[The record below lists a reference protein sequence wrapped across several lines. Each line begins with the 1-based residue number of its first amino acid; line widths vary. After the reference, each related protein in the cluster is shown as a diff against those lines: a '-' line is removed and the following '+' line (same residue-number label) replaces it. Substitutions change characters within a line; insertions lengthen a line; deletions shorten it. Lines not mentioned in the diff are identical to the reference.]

1 MISRIIVRLLGG
13 IWKVKLTSQNSTL
26 YKAMYNYYQFQHGSS
41 ISVDAEFANEPTFPR
56 GMKQIVIGKGVK
68 IGENCIIYHQVTIDG
83 ELLPNKSSKVQPIIG
98 NNCYIY
104 PGAKIIGSVVIG
116 DNVIISP
123 NAVVMQDIPSNT
135 SV

>member
-1 MISRIIVRLLGG
+1 MISRIIVRFLGG
-13 IWKVKLTSQNSTL
+13 IWKVKLTSQHSKF
-26 YKAMYNYYQFQHGSS
+26 YKTVYDYYQFQHGSS

-56 GMKQIVIGKGVK
+56 GMKQIVIGKGVEV
-68 IGENCIIYHQVTIDG
+68 GENCVIYHQVTIDG
-83 ELLPNKSSKVQPIIG
+83 ELLPNNSPKAKPIIG

-104 PGAKIIGSVVIG
+104 PGAKIIGSIVIG

-123 NAVVMQDIPSNT
+123 NAVIMQDVPSNT